1 MLNEQSKHI
10 AYLIGECQARQ
21 AREVEPTEAAEAA
34 WVQEVIDSAILRQRF
49 QEECTPGYYNN
60 EGQPSPLAVRNGF
73 YGKGPIAFVAL
84 LEAWRAA
91 GTLEGL
97 ELS

>member
-1 MLNEQSKHI
+1 M
-10 AYLIGECQARQ
+10 RQ
-21 AREVEPTEAAEAA
+21 K
-34 WVQEVIDSAILRQRF
+34 F

-73 YGKGPIAFVAL
+73 YGKGPIAFVQL
-84 LEAWRAA
+84 IEAWRAA